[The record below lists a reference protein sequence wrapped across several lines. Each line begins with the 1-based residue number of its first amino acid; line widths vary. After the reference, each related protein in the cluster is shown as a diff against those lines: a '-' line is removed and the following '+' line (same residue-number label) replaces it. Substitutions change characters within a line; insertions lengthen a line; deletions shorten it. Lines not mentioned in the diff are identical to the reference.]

1 MQWRKGTFTQVSAFA
16 EQEVHHPAA
25 AHMLPRLTAVVQ
37 DVGVVAASVFQC
49 VGQDGKLAEG
59 MNVPVDQE
67 KWAAFW
73 S

>member
-1 MQWRKGTFTQVSAFA
+1 MTSGGDHVMTY
-16 EQEVHHPAA
+16 
-25 AHMLPRLTAVVQ
+25 
-37 DVGVVAASVFQC
+37 GVVRAERNGKTLESRNMYLYRF
-49 VGQDGKLAEG
+49 GQDGKLAEG